1 MKLEEI
7 RKGIEEKKQGKKE
20 IDSLD
25 MDEVERIVK
34 KMKKKYAKQG
44 MEEGETSDKLS
55 ELRGIIAEQERAKI
69 ELQTVDELKEYKNP
83 AISFLAKFYSIFKIF
98 MNPVSGALGKLPIA
112 SQIEFYL
119 YSANMKYSLKQYLAL
134 TVALTAISTIFGIA
148 LFLLIFNIIG
158 LPLLYS
164 VLGGLLFFLFSLTVM
179 LLIPKSRAVKRGD
192 DISTEL
198 PFALRHMSTE
208 LKSGIGLFK
217 TLQAIASSDYGLLSE
232 EFARTINEIEE
243 GTDTRDSL
251 KHLAMR
257 TQSLALRNALL
268 HINRALKTGGN
279 LSKVMNEIA
288 EDVSFEL
295 RMKVRDFSEKI
306 NFFGVIFIIG
316 GIVLPVMIA
325 ILGGILNA
333 PLGIKMA
340 DLSPTMIL
348 IIYIGIMPMVL
359 GILVFYLR
367 MIQPK
372 V

>member
-1 MKLEEI
+1 MKLDKI
-7 RKGIEEKKQGKKE
+7 KKGIQEEKETQ
-20 IDSLD
+20 SYD
-25 MDEVERIVK
+25 MDEVEKIVK

-44 MEEGETSDKLS
+44 LETGETSEKLS

-83 AISFLAKFYSIFKIF
+83 AISFLAKFYSSFGTI
-98 MNPVSGALGKLPIA
+98 MNPFSGSLGKLPIA

-119 YSANMKYSLKQYLAL
+119 YSANMKYSIKQYLAL
-134 TVALTAISTIFGIA
+134 TTAITFLSSLFGLILFAIIFY
-148 LFLLIFNIIG
+148 LIG
-158 LPLLYS
+158 LPLIYS
-164 VLGGLLFFLFSLTVM
+164 VLGGILFLFFSLTIM
-179 LLIPKSRAVKRGD
+179 LLIPKSKANTRGENV
-192 DISTEL
+192 STEL

-217 TLQAIASSDYGLLSE
+217 TLQAIASSDYGILSE

-243 GTDTRDSL
+243 GTDTRDAL

-257 TQSLALRNALL
+257 SQSIALRNALL

-316 GIVLPVMIA
+316 GIVMPVMIA
-325 ILGGILNA
+325 ILAGILNA
-333 PLGIKMA
+333 PLGIKMVS
-340 DLSPTMIL
+340 LSPELVL
-348 IIYIGIMPMVL
+348 IFYVIIMPLIL
-359 GILVFYLR
+359 GLLVFYLK